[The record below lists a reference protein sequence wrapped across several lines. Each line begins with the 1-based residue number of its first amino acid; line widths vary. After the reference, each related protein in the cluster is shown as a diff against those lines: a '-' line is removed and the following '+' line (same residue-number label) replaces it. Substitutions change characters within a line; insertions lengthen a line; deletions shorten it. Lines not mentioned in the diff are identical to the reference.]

1 MTRLVVIGAGGHGR
15 VVADALQCLGRAGEC
30 VILDAD
36 KTQHGSSVLGIR
48 IRGGD
53 ELLPVLRSEG
63 FSEFLVAIGGLRGF
77 GLRRK
82 LFLAARGAGL
92 SGHVLRHPASVIAE
106 SAKFG
111 EGSQVLA
118 GAIVNACASI
128 GENCILNT
136 ASVVEHD
143 CRLGADVHVAPR
155 ACLAGGVEVGD
166 QVHIGAGA
174 IICENLRIGAR
185 SIVGAGAVV
194 IRDVPPDA
202 VVAGVPA
209 KAIRRSGQ

>member
-15 VVADALQCLGRAGEC
+15 VVVDALQRLGQAAEC

-36 KTQHGSSVLGIR
+36 ETQHGGSVLGIP

-53 ELLPVLRSEG
+53 ELLPALRGEG
-63 FSEFLVAIGGLRGF
+63 FSEFLVAIGGLRSF

-82 LFLAARGAGL
+82 LFVAARRAGL
-92 SGHVLRHPASVIAE
+92 SGHVLRHPASVLAE
-106 SAKFG
+106 SARFG
-111 EGSQVLA
+111 EGSQFLA
-118 GAIVNACASI
+118 GAIVNACVSI

>member
-15 VVADALQCLGRAGEC
+15 VVADALQRLGRAAEA

-36 KTQHGSSVLGIR
+36 VALHGTSMLGIP
-48 IRGGD
+48 IRGSD
-53 ELLPVLRSEG
+53 DLLPQLRIEG
-63 FSEFLVAIGGLRGF
+63 FSEFVVAIGGLRAF
-77 GLRRK
+77 SLRRK
-82 LFLAARGAGL
+82 LFAAARLAGL
-92 SGHVLRHPASVIAE
+92 QGWILRHPACVIAE
-106 SAKFG
+106 SAKIG
-111 EGSQVLA
+111 EGGQVLA

-136 ASVVEHD
+136 GSIVEHD

-155 ACLAGGVEVGD
+155 ACLCGGVEVGD

-174 IICENLRIGAR
+174 IICENLKIGPR

-194 IRDVPPDA
+194 IRDVPPDT

>member
-15 VVADALQCLGRAGEC
+15 VVADALQRLGKAADA

-36 KTQHGSSVLGIR
+36 AALHGTSVLGIP

-53 ELLPVLRSEG
+53 QLLPQLQREG
-63 FSEFLVAIGGLRGF
+63 FSEFLVAIGGVRAF

-82 LFLAARGAGL
+82 LFIAARLAGL
-92 SGHVLRHPASVIAE
+92 QGWILRHPGTILAE
-106 SAKFG
+106 SARLG

-118 GAIVNACASI
+118 GAIVNACAVI

-136 ASVVEHD
+136 ASIVEHD

-174 IICENLRIGAR
+174 IICENLKIGAR

-209 KAIRRSGQ
+209 KAIRRSDQ